1 MQGITIVGPGRMGG
15 ALAYALSSAGERVD
29 RLIFR
34 DRKPRTLISRLDVRP
49 ELIQIQQI
57 KVIDSKVLIIT
68 TQDEEL
74 PAAVRF
80 LANKVRP
87 GTIVFHTSG
96 SISSEILKPFVE
108 RGCST
113 ASMHPLASITN
124 WKDGVERFPGAYFC
138 LEGDKKAIAAARRI
152 VKKIGGKPFSIRS
165 DEKALYH
172 AAAVTAA
179 GHVTA
184 LFDIAVSLMV
194 KAGLDRTSARRVLQ
208 PLLLGV
214 AQNLAS
220 KDTPAALTGTFSR
233 GDEET
238 LSRHI
243 EALKKHASKTE
254 SVVYLDLALRSI
266 DIAIQNGLDPKKA
279 AHMRRSIKIAKD
291 ALR

>member
-1 MQGITIVGPGRMGG
+1 MGG
-15 ALAYALSSAGERVD
+15 ALAFALSTAGERID
-29 RLIFR
+29 RFIFR
-34 DRKPRTLISRLDVRP
+34 DHRPARALVSSLKFKP
-49 ELIQIQQI
+49 ELVQIG
-57 KVIDSKVLIIT
+57 KVNAVDSKILIIT

-74 PAAVRF
+74 PSAVRS
-80 LANKVRP
+80 LADKVRP
-87 GTIVFHTSG
+87 DTVVFHTSG
-96 SISSEILKPFVE
+96 SISSEILKPFAR
-108 RGCST
+108 RGCAA

-138 LEGDKKAIAAARRI
+138 LEGDKKAVAAARRI

-254 SVVYLDLALRSI
+254 SVVYLDLALHSI